1 MVFRKLARKASWPAR
16 YSPQRQSPKPMD
28 VPIISREAIRK
39 NVSRI
44 ALDEGCG
51 IEAAITKYAEAIN
64 FTEASLREIIEFVEE
79 PQS

>member
-1 MVFRKLARKASWPAR
+1 MAFKKLGRKPAWPVR
-16 YSPQRQSPKPMD
+16 YSPQRQNPKPMD

-39 NVSRI
+39 NVARI

-51 IEAAITKYAEAIN
+51 IDAAITKYAETIN
-64 FTEASLREIIEFVEE
+64 FTEESLREIMEFVEE